1 MRDDPYVITLVARAS
16 AGDQTAWDGII
27 ERYAPLVWK
36 IGLRYR
42 LSPEDIADVGQ
53 KVWLL
58 LVEKIGSLRE
68 PAALPG
74 WLAKTTQRECLHIL
88 REARRHDHAELPP
101 EDQMPTD
108 TDTGMIEEEILVAE
122 RNAAL
127 RAALAELPRGCRELL
142 SMMICDPPCKYED
155 ISATLGLKIGSIGP
169 LRARCLDRLRRSPH
183 LVDIIDTGSGGP
195 ANRIRATGEH
205 GD

>member
-1 MRDDPYVITLVARAS
+1 MRDDPYVITLVARATD
-16 AGDQTAWDGII
+16 GDQTAWDEIV
-27 ERYAPLVWK
+27 ERYAPLVWR
-36 IGLRYR
+36 IGIRYR
-42 LSPEDIADVGQ
+42 LSAEDIADVGQ

-74 WLAKTTQRECLHIL
+74 WLAKTTQHECLHVL
-88 REARRHDHAELPP
+88 GEARRHDHAELPP

-108 TDTGMIEEEILVAE
+108 SDTSMIEEEILLAE

-127 RAALAELPRGCRELL
+127 RAALAELPHPCRELL

-155 ISATLGLKIGSIGP
+155 ISATLGMKIGSIGP
-169 LRARCLDRLRRSPH
+169 LRARCLERIRRSPH
-183 LVDIIDTGSGGP
+183 LASIIGTVPGKPS
-195 ANRIRATGEH
+195 AARGER